1 MGRIRILQVQ
11 YGDAIIIECS
21 GGDFMGVIVV
31 DGGPTTSSDYFLDAL
46 SDLPAIDLMVLTHY
60 DEDHIGGILSL
71 VYDCLDKQ
79 APLPVKEIWANCA
92 QYVPMVGSTRTSP
105 GQGVDLAKYL
115 TEFVANSDLVWR
127 DRISE
132 GYCSNTIHFAEIEVV
147 SPTVEVMIM
156 AIKKQKIEDG
166 APTKA
171 TARTNA
177 DLKISLDDLAEKNTK
192 APDLTKDSQLA
203 NAASIAFIL
212 RSDEFSVLMLG
223 DCYPQNVEAYL
234 RGKGWSEDHP
244 LEVDFVKVSHHGSRN
259 NTSNGLMDII
269 KCNKFIISTNGG
281 DGRYAHPDRETFAHI
296 LCHPKRNKEERIHF
310 YLNYSLEEITT
321 NGASFLND
329 GEKEQ
334 YNFEIHEN
342 TTELCF

>member
-21 GGDFMGVIVV
+21 RGDFMGVIVV

-46 SDLPAIDLMVLTHY
+46 SDLLAIDLMVLTHY

-132 GYCSNTIHFAEIEVV
+132 GYCSNNIHFAEIEVV
-147 SPTVEVMIM
+147 SPTVDMLNM
-156 AIKKQKIEDG
+156 AIKKQKVEDG

-171 TARTNA
+171 TARTNT
-177 DLKISLDDLAEKNTK
+177 DLQTSLDDLAKNNTK

-321 NGASFLND
+321 NGASFLNV

>member
-1 MGRIRILQVQ
+1 MGRIQILQVQ
-11 YGDAIIIECS
+11 YGDAIIIERS
-21 GGDFMGVIVV
+21 RGVDKGVIVV
-31 DGGPTTSSDYFLDAL
+31 DGGPTTSSDYFLEAI
-46 SDLPAIDLMVLTHY
+46 SELPTIDLMVLTHY

-71 VYDCLDKQ
+71 VYDCLDNQ
-79 APLPVKEIWANCA
+79 TPLPVKEIWANCA
-92 QYVPMVGSTRTSP
+92 RYVPMVSSTRTSP

-115 TEFVANSDLVWR
+115 TGFVANGDLVWR

-132 GYCSNTIHFAEIEVV
+132 GYCGNDIPFAEIEVV
-147 SPTVEVMIM
+147 SPTVEVMNM
-156 AIKKQKIEDG
+156 SIKKQEVEDG

-177 DLKISLDDLAEKNTK
+177 DLQTSLDDLAKRNTK

-203 NAASIAFIL
+203 NAASIAFVL
-212 RSDEFSVLMLG
+212 RCDEFSVLMLG

-244 LEVDFVKVSHHGSRN
+244 FEVDFVKVSHHGSRN

-296 LCHPKRNKEERIHF
+296 LCHPKRNKEERVHF
-310 YLNYSLEEITT
+310 YMNYSLEEITT
-321 NGASFLND
+321 NGAPFLND
-329 GEKEQ
+329 GEKEH